1 MSGACAE
8 LRCFCLVSVSRPGLA
23 FRVCC
28 ECPDCVFAAAR
39 IASLVQLNFVGVE
52 TDARH
57 NPRNSCRSRL
67 YIEFVPQPFRLKAQ
81 THRLSWLRVLQTCCT
96 ICRAKISRCIV
107 WHWQSREGCGGI
119 ARRSLVEQL
128 PRKARPSR
136 SAHAFAYLASSPRPT
151 RSSGACSARR
161 ENSPTRKQLPP

>member
-39 IASLVQLNFVGVE
+39 IASLVHLNFVSVE

-67 YIEFVPQPFRLKAQ
+67 YIEFVPQPFRLKHIGSFAQ
-81 THRLSWLRVLQTCCT
+81 LAQGVANLLHNLSSEDQSLHCVALAVERRLW
-96 ICRAKISRCIV
+96 
-107 WHWQSREGCGGI
+107 WHCSSQSG
-119 ARRSLVEQL
+119 
-128 PRKARPSR
+128 
-136 SAHAFAYLASSPRPT
+136 
-151 RSSGACSARR
+151 
-161 ENSPTRKQLPP
+161 